1 MLKVYRPSSSSLFHT
16 LDANTALEQLGA
28 GLEGLTEAEVQKRRQ
43 IYGGNILEQ
52 EKKKGLVQKFF
63 EHFKSVMVVILLAA
77 AFIAL
82 IVGDYKSTAII
93 LFVVIMN
100 AVLGVFQESKA
111 EKALEA
117 LKSMSS
123 PYCKVRRDGQTS
135 MVKSEDITI
144 GDIILLE
151 AGDHVPADLRLLES
165 YNLKIEEAALTGE
178 SVPVEKTTAKIEN
191 AEIVIGDRK
200 NMAYLGSA
208 VTYGRGTGMVTAIG
222 MDTEMGKIARLITD
236 SGLKQETPLQKKLA
250 EIGKYVSIIIVAV
263 SVVIFAAGMLWGRE
277 LFEMFLTAISLAVAA
292 IPEGLPAIVT
302 IVLALGVQRMAKHNA
317 IVRKLP
323 AVETL
328 GSTEIIC
335 SDKTGTLTL
344 NKMTVKEVYL
354 DDCIKPAH
362 ELTEESGSLTTF
374 LHVLALCNDTKVS
387 RLEKD
392 TLATIGDPTE
402 TALVDYAASRG
413 IYKDMLDKLI
423 PREAEIPFDSDR
435 KLMTTINRLNDKL
448 RVMTKGA
455 PDVLLE
461 KCSRV
466 LSDGKVKILTS
477 KQERAINDANKNM
490 ASRALRV
497 LAVAIKDIDELPEV
511 MSAEAIEG
519 DLIFIGLVG
528 MIDPA
533 RPEAK
538 EAVRICLEAGIRPV
552 MITGD
557 HKDTAV
563 AIARELKI
571 VEDEKEVLTGSE
583 LNRISDTDFESTVS
597 QYSVYARVSPE
608 HKVRIVNAWRKAGK
622 VVAMTGDGVND
633 APALKASDISIGMGI
648 TGTDVAKGV
657 SDIVLADDNFATI
670 VAAVEEGRKI
680 YGNLR
685 KAVLFL
691 LSTHLGEVFALFIA
705 TMLNWTILY
714 PIHLLWVNLI
724 IDTLP
729 ALALGL
735 EDAEKGIMKQP
746 PRKSKESFFSGGLG
760 VNILFQ
766 GMLKG
771 AITLAAYYISLK
783 LHSQEAA
790 VTTAFA
796 VLSLIQLAHALTLR
810 SETTS
815 IFKLGLFSNKY
826 LVGAILLA
834 ALLQVSVIIIPAFN
848 DIFRVKQLNMVEWGI
863 VLLASVSIIPLVE
876 LYKQINTRWK
886 KESGKQG

>member
-1 MLKVYRPSSSSLFHT
+1 MLKVYSPSNGILFHT
-16 LDANTALEQLGA
+16 LDANTVLEFLNSNPA
-28 GLEGLTEAEVQKRRQ
+28 GLTEAEVQKRRQ
-43 IYGGNILEQ
+43 IYGSNVLEQ
-52 EKKKGLVQKFF
+52 EKRKSILQRFF
-63 EHFKSVMVVILLAA
+63 DHFKSIMVVILLTAA
-77 AFIAL
+77 LVAL
-82 IVGDYKSTAII
+82 IVDDYKSTAII

-100 AVLGVFQESKA
+100 AALGVFQENKA

-123 PYCKVRRDGQTS
+123 PYCKVIREGQTS

-151 AGDHVPADLRLLES
+151 AGDYVPADLRLLETF
-165 YNLKIEEAALTGE
+165 NLKIEEAALTGE

-208 VTYGRGTGMVTAIG
+208 VTYGRGIGIVTAIG
-222 MDTEMGKIARLITD
+222 MDTEMGKIAKLISD

-263 SVVIFAAGMLWGRE
+263 CVVIFAAGMLWGRE

-302 IVLALGVQRMAKHNA
+302 IVLALGVQKMAKQNA

-354 DDCIKPAH
+354 DGSLKPAQ

-374 LHVLALCNDTKVS
+374 LHALVLCNDTKVS
-387 RLEKD
+387 RLDKY
-392 TLATIGDPTE
+392 TLSTIGDPTE
-402 TALVDYAASRG
+402 TALVDYAAAKG
-413 IYKDMLDKLI
+413 FFKDMLDELI
-423 PREAEIPFDSDR
+423 PRVAEIPFDSER

-448 RVMTKGA
+448 RIITKGA

-466 LSDGKVKILTS
+466 LSDGKVKTLTL
-477 KQERAINDANKNM
+477 KQERAINEANKKM
-490 ASRALRV
+490 ASHALRV
-497 LAVAIKDIDELPEV
+497 LAVAIKDIDVLPEDL
-511 MSAEAIEG
+511 SPEKIEE

-528 MIDPA
+528 MMDPP

-538 EAVRICLEAGIRPV
+538 EAVRICLEAGIRPI

-557 HKDTAV
+557 HRDTAI

-571 VEDEKEVLTGSE
+571 VEDEREVLTGSE
-583 LNRISDTDFESTVS
+583 LNQISDTDFENKVS
-597 QYSVYARVSPE
+597 RYSVYARVSPE

-705 TMLNWTILY
+705 TMLNWVILY

-735 EDAEKGIMKQP
+735 EGAEKGIMKQP
-746 PRKSKESFFSGGLG
+746 PRKSNESFFSNGLG
-760 VNILFQ
+760 INILLQ
-766 GMLKG
+766 GVVKG
-771 AITLAAYYISLK
+771 VITLVAYYVALK
-783 LHSQEAA
+783 LRSQEAA

-796 VLSLIQLAHALTLR
+796 TLSLIQLAHALTLR

-815 IFKLGLFSNKY
+815 IFKLGFLSNKY
-826 LVGAILLA
+826 LVGAITLA
-834 ALLQVSVIIIPAFN
+834 ALLQISVIVIPVFN
-848 DIFRVKQLNMVEWGI
+848 GIFKVKQLDIVEWG
-863 VLLASVSIIPLVE
+863 VVFTASVSIIPLIE
-876 LYKQINTRWK
+876 LYKLVRIQAK
-886 KESGKQG
+886 KRV

>member
-1 MLKVYRPSSSSLFHT
+1 MLKVYSPSNGILFHT
-16 LDANTALEQLGA
+16 LDANTVLELLNA
-28 GLEGLTEAEVQKRRQ
+28 NPAGLTEAEVQKRRQ
-43 IYGGNILEQ
+43 IYGSNVLEQ
-52 EKKKGLVQKFF
+52 EKRKSILQRFF
-63 EHFKSVMVVILLAA
+63 DHFKSIMVVILLTAA
-77 AFIAL
+77 LVAL
-82 IVGDYKSTAII
+82 IVDDYKSTAII

-100 AVLGVFQESKA
+100 AALGVFQESKA

-123 PYCKVRRDGQTS
+123 PYCKVIREGQTS

-151 AGDHVPADLRLLES
+151 AGDYVPADLRLLETF
-165 YNLKIEEAALTGE
+165 NLKIEEAALTGE

-208 VTYGRGTGMVTAIG
+208 VTYGRGIGIVTAIG
-222 MDTEMGKIARLITD
+222 MDTEMGKIAKLISD

-263 SVVIFAAGMLWGRE
+263 CVVIFAAGMLWGRE

-302 IVLALGVQRMAKHNA
+302 IVYALGVQKMAKQNA

-354 DDCIKPAH
+354 DGSLKPAQ

-374 LHVLALCNDTKVS
+374 LHALVLCNDTKVS
-387 RLEKD
+387 RLDKY
-392 TLATIGDPTE
+392 TLSTIGDPTE
-402 TALVDYAASRG
+402 TALVDYAAAKG
-413 IYKDMLDKLI
+413 FFKDMLDELI
-423 PREAEIPFDSDR
+423 PRAAEIPFDSER

-448 RVMTKGA
+448 RIITKGA

-466 LSDGKVKILTS
+466 LSDGKVKTLTL
-477 KQERAINDANKNM
+477 KQERAINEANKKM
-490 ASRALRV
+490 ASHALRV
-497 LAVAIKDIDELPEV
+497 LAVAIKDIDVLPEDL
-511 MSAEAIEG
+511 SPEKIEE

-528 MIDPA
+528 MMDPP

-538 EAVRICLEAGIRPV
+538 EAVRICLEAGIRPI

-557 HKDTAV
+557 HRDTAI

-571 VEDEKEVLTGSE
+571 VEDEREVLTGSE
-583 LNRISDTDFESTVS
+583 LNQISDTDFENKVS
-597 QYSVYARVSPE
+597 RYSVYARVSPE

-705 TMLNWTILY
+705 TMLNWVILY

-735 EDAEKGIMKQP
+735 EGAEKGIMKQP
-746 PRKSKESFFSGGLG
+746 PRKSNESFFSNGLG
-760 VNILFQ
+760 INILLQ
-766 GMLKG
+766 GVVKG
-771 AITLAAYYISLK
+771 VITLVAYYVALK
-783 LHSQEAA
+783 LRSQEAA

-796 VLSLIQLAHALTLR
+796 TLSLIQLAHALTLR

-815 IFKLGLFSNKY
+815 IFKLGFLSNKY
-826 LVGAILLA
+826 LVGAITLA
-834 ALLQVSVIIIPAFN
+834 ALLQISVIVIPVFN
-848 DIFRVKQLNMVEWGI
+848 GIFKVKQLDIVEWG
-863 VLLASVSIIPLVE
+863 VVFTASVSIIPLIE
-876 LYKQINTRWK
+876 LYKLVRIQAK
-886 KESGKQG
+886 KRV

>member
-1 MLKVYRPSSSSLFHT
+1 MLKVYSPSNGILFHT
-16 LDANTALEQLGA
+16 LDANTVLEFLNSNPA
-28 GLEGLTEAEVQKRRQ
+28 GLTEAEVQKRRQ
-43 IYGGNILEQ
+43 IYGSNVLEQ
-52 EKKKGLVQKFF
+52 EKRKSILQRFF
-63 EHFKSVMVVILLAA
+63 DHFKSIMVVILLTAA
-77 AFIAL
+77 LVAL
-82 IVGDYKSTAII
+82 IVDDYKSTAII

-100 AVLGVFQESKA
+100 AALGVFQENKA

-123 PYCKVRRDGQTS
+123 PYCKVIREGQTS

-151 AGDHVPADLRLLES
+151 AGDYVPADLRLLETF
-165 YNLKIEEAALTGE
+165 NLKIEEAALTGE

-208 VTYGRGTGMVTAIG
+208 VTYGRGIGIVTAIG
-222 MDTEMGKIARLITD
+222 MDTEMGKIAKLISD

-263 SVVIFAAGMLWGRE
+263 CVVIFAAGMLWGRE

-302 IVLALGVQRMAKHNA
+302 IVYALGVQKMAKQNA

-354 DDCIKPAH
+354 DGSLKPAQ

-374 LHVLALCNDTKVS
+374 LHALVLCNDTKVS
-387 RLEKD
+387 RLDKY
-392 TLATIGDPTE
+392 TLSTIGDPTE
-402 TALVDYAASRG
+402 TALVDYAAAKG
-413 IYKDMLDKLI
+413 FFKDMLDELI
-423 PREAEIPFDSDR
+423 PRVAEIPFDSER

-448 RVMTKGA
+448 RIITKGA

-466 LSDGKVKILTS
+466 LSDGKVKTLTL
-477 KQERAINDANKNM
+477 KQERAINEANKKM
-490 ASRALRV
+490 ASHALRV
-497 LAVAIKDIDELPEV
+497 LAVAIKDIDVLPEDL
-511 MSAEAIEG
+511 SPEKIEE

-528 MIDPA
+528 MMDPP

-538 EAVRICLEAGIRPV
+538 EAVRICLEAGIRPI

-557 HKDTAV
+557 HRDTAI

-571 VEDEKEVLTGSE
+571 VEDEREVLTGSE
-583 LNRISDTDFESTVS
+583 LNQISDTDFENKVS
-597 QYSVYARVSPE
+597 RYSVYARVSPE

-705 TMLNWTILY
+705 TMLNWVILY

-735 EDAEKGIMKQP
+735 EGAEKGIMKQP
-746 PRKSKESFFSGGLG
+746 PRKSNESFFSNGLG
-760 VNILFQ
+760 INILLQ
-766 GMLKG
+766 GVVKG
-771 AITLAAYYISLK
+771 VITLVAYYVALK
-783 LHSQEAA
+783 LRSQEAA

-796 VLSLIQLAHALTLR
+796 TLSLIQLAHALTLR

-815 IFKLGLFSNKY
+815 IFKLGFLSNKY
-826 LVGAILLA
+826 LVGAITLA
-834 ALLQVSVIIIPAFN
+834 ALLQISVIVIPVFN
-848 DIFRVKQLNMVEWGI
+848 GIFKVKQLDIVEWG
-863 VLLASVSIIPLVE
+863 VVFTASVSIIPLIE
-876 LYKQINTRWK
+876 LYKLVRVRIQAK
-886 KESGKQG
+886 KRV